1 MRIIALVIHRQ
12 CKELEETI
20 RINKE
25 NGFMR
30 QVQKES
36 NMLRSIAKNKL
47 LPELAELRNTV
58 NKKSAEAVIMEYPD
72 LSDIIE
78 HLEDIEKEATAWIS
92 SNQ

>member
-1 MRIIALVIHRQ
+1 
-12 CKELEETI
+12 
-20 RINKE
+20 
-25 NGFMR
+25 
-30 QVQKES
+30 
-36 NMLRSIAKNKL
+36 MLRSIAKNKL

-78 HLEDIEKEATAWIS
+78 HLEDIKKEAAAWVS